1 MAENPELYVCS
12 IIFDLSNLE
21 RKQLPFQKSIA
32 LRSETDGVAD
42 LVVFILRT
50 GAGRLVVDV
59 VQPLVVRVEGGGQ
72 HPAAEDALAGWAGGE
87 DRFETVRLTRNVN
100 EKEPRIS
107 QKSFCS
113 LS

>member
-1 MAENPELYVCS
+1 MQQFREK
-12 IIFDLSNLE
+12 IT
-21 RKQLPFQKSIA
+21 PFQTSIA

-72 HPAAEDALAGWAGGE
+72 HPAAEDALARWADGE
-87 DRFETVRLTRNVN
+87 DWFETVRLTRNVN
-100 EKEPRIS
+100 ENEIRIS
-107 QKSFCS
+107 QKSFVVLVKLVLVIS
-113 LS
+113 S